1 MLSVFEA
8 LPQNRVLAGL
18 PTGERALMLRSLEAV
33 QVYLGDIIDKAGE
46 PIGYLHFPIDAA
58 ISMMDVK
65 DKTHT
70 LDVALAGTEGCSGA
84 SVAQGNNL
92 SPCVNIVEIGGWTV
106 RVPAATVMELL
117 PRLPYLGAALSRY
130 NWLIMRHVVI
140 SVGCSQFHS
149 APQRVARWLMAHCH
163 RTGLE
168 AFPFTSEFLAAQVG
182 VDPKLT
188 ADVLADLQRDK
199 IVEKGYKNIE
209 ITNREGLAQRACSCF
224 ALTKEA
230 TDQYVV
236 ALENISR
243 EYAG

>member
-1 MLSVFEA
+1 M
-8 LPQNRVLAGL
+8 RV
-18 PTGERALMLRSLEAV
+18 
-33 QVYLGDIIDKAGE
+33 
-46 PIGYLHFPIDAA
+46 H
-58 ISMMDVK
+58 
-65 DKTHT
+65 
-70 LDVALAGTEGCSGA
+70 
-84 SVAQGNNL
+84 
-92 SPCVNIVEIGGWTV
+92 
-106 RVPAATVMELL
+106 AATVVELL

-149 APQRVARWLMAHCH
+149 APQRVARWLIAHCH

-188 ADVLADLQRDK
+188 AEVLADLQCDN

-209 ITNREGLAQRACSCF
+209 ITNREGLAKRACSCL

-230 TDQYVV
+230 TDQYVL

-243 EYAG
+243 EYAS